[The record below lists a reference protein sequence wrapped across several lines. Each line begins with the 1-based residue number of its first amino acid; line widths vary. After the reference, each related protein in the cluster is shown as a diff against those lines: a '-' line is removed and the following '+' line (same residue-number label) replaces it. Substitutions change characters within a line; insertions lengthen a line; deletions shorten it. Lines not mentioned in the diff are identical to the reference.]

1 MIDIIIPVYNG
12 EKYIDDLLKCFDKQK
27 MNNFKLIFVND
38 GSKDRSLE
46 ILNQQKEEYKFPI
59 IVLSQKNSGVSSAR
73 NKGILYSTSKYITFV
88 DVDDFVTEDYSE
100 VLEEALKR
108 DIDLLLFQS
117 KRIKSTNLSEY
128 RCNKKNLFF
137 INEEENE
144 KIIEDFIVNP
154 TKYGVYNLLLKRQY
168 FQKFLFKEG
177 LPYYEDY
184 EYMYRIFTE
193 RKKIYL
199 SQEQIYLY
207 VQRENSAMNKFNK
220 ERLTSMKAIE
230 DLSKLIQSSCSLE
243 TYKKFEDWAVARIY
257 WSVLWQSVFAFNNYL
272 EFKKFYQKT
281 KAVKYLNKLKNI
293 PLLKVK
299 LISKIFIFAPKL
311 YYYLINIICK
321 KNTKIFKINFQE
333 FYFK

>member
-59 IVLSQKNSGVSSAR
+59 IVLSQENSGVSSAR

-137 INEEENE
+137 INEEKNE

-193 RKKIYL
+193 RKKIYW

-230 DLSKLIQSSCSLE
+230 DLSKLIQSRCSLE
-243 TYKKFEDWAVARIY
+243 TYKKFKEWAVARIY

-281 KAVKYLNKLKNI
+281 EAVKYLNKLKNI